1 MVNDPQYQLPHTSD
15 GYVEFFFWGVY
26 ILLYIIITKVA
37 RIEDVLTIKE
47 SSFVPEQDVIISD
60 CGEIKI
66 LNIEEC

>member
-1 MVNDPQYQLPHTSD
+1 MTPNINCPTRLTVMLNFS
-15 GYVEFFFWGVY
+15 FWGVY